1 MFKKVTMI
9 ALVVVVTITLLAIP
23 ANAMAM
29 SESDRPIGFIGI
41 DIYTKM
47 KQEFMLSGKDELET
61 EYMAEM
67 ANFNGYWIVQLSGA
81 TKANEDYAA
90 AGIYDHFPTE
100 EEMATLWANRIESD
114 KLDEIMDELN

>member
-9 ALVVVVTITLLAIP
+9 ALVAMVMITLLAIP
-23 ANAMAM
+23 ANAMSM

-41 DIYTKM
+41 DIYAKM
-47 KQEFMLSGKDELET
+47 KQEFMLSGEDELET
-61 EYMAEM
+61 EYLVEM
-67 ANFNGYWIVQLSGA
+67 ANCNGYWIVELSGA
-81 TKANEDYAA
+81 NDANEDYAA
-90 AGIYDHFPTE
+90 AGVYDHFPTE